1 MHYGEG
7 MCKMNKFKF
16 SVGGTEFTIQDLG
29 SDLNKQFVQLHEHFL
44 AKQPFNYLDL
54 DVAAQK
60 YFASH
65 PRDFAAHDAFFNNFT
80 IIWRWLLEL
89 GHYVAA
95 EEVWEF
101 AMAPAIAWENA
112 HPAQRLHKGTPYY
125 FRGMTVILR
134 GDLDRGFLL
143 MHQALAED
151 IETFQEPLPNTPSSA
166 FATLDYQKQ
175 DQAFRNEVQDTATFL
190 DELLVKY
197 RHTRRKS
204 LTLDEFRNRF
214 FNTTELRDPIFLFV
228 FALFKLKT
236 LLKKVTL
243 GLRTNDF
250 AGLLESGLLFDI
262 CLVVDSAIHCKN
274 PASWK
279 FIDHVAYLSSA
290 SLLDLN
296 QARLS
301 ELNNAFRL
309 DFANTINNLL
319 AGTWKFSDGLAPS
332 EAEVDVAL
340 TYGIRNLSAHRVQ
353 SIPVM
358 YNRFEDISQRTMNT
372 LFLVVESLY

>member
-1 MHYGEG
+1 
-7 MCKMNKFKF
+7 MNEFKF
-16 SVGGTEFTIQDLG
+16 SVAGTEFTIQDLG
-29 SDLNKQFVQLHEHFL
+29 NDLNKQFVQLHEHFL
-44 AKQPFNYLDL
+44 VKQPFNYPEL

-95 EEVWEF
+95 EQVWEF
-101 AMAPAIAWENA
+101 AMAPAIAWENT

-151 IETFQEPLPNTPSSA
+151 METFQEPLPDTPASA

-175 DQAFRNEVQDTATFL
+175 DQAFRHEVQDTAAFL
-190 DELLVKY
+190 NELLAKY

-214 FNTTELRDPIFLFV
+214 LSTTELRDPIFLFV

-243 GLRTNDF
+243 GLRANDF
-250 AGLLESGLLFDI
+250 AGLLESDLLFDI
-262 CLVVDSAIHCKN
+262 CLVIDSAIHCKN

-279 FIDHVAYLSSA
+279 FVDQLAYLSAA
-290 SLLDLN
+290 SLLALN

-301 ELNNAFRL
+301 QLNNAFRL
-309 DFANTINNLL
+309 DFANTIDNLL
-319 AGTWKFSDGLAPS
+319 DGTWRFRDGLAPS

-340 TYGIRNLSAHRVQ
+340 AYGIRNLSAHRVQ

-358 YNRFEDISQRTMNT
+358 YDRFGDISQRTMNT